1 MCDHVLQPAAQEQ
14 QRPEVAL
21 IVGGG
26 PGISGACA
34 RLFAAE
40 GMRVAIA
47 ARSPDKLEIQEI
59 IEASMVSGGSVCA
72 FKCDVSDT
80 ASVEALF
87 AVVEA
92 ELGPPDVVIY
102 NPSGR
107 ARGPVAELDP
117 EEVKQ
122 SLLVTAF
129 GGFLVGQQAARRM
142 IERGSGSILF
152 TGASASYKGYA
163 NSSAFAMGKFGLTG
177 VGFVGEYIS
186 RYAMSL
192 KGLECQVSK
201 LVNRDACLRLAT
213 QAWRS
218 PWRGSLGRG
227 GSTWRTSRS
236 TAASPRSTTRRG
248 SRQVTGRAVRAA
260 RGRLSALIVFHS
272 KTVFMAFLYGRA
284 GA

>member
-59 IEASMVSGGSVCA
+59 IEASMVSGGSVRA

-122 SLLVTAF
+122 SLLVMWRVVKHIQCFNA
-129 GGFLVGQQAARRM
+129 
-142 IERGSGSILF
+142 SISF
-152 TGASASYKGYA
+152 NFETRPTS
-163 NSSAFAMGKFGLTG
+163 
-177 VGFVGEYIS
+177 
-186 RYAMSL
+186 
-192 KGLECQVSK
+192 
-201 LVNRDACLRLAT
+201 LAT
-213 QAWRS
+213 AN
-218 PWRGSLGRG
+218 
-227 GSTWRTSRS
+227 
-236 TAASPRSTTRRG
+236 
-248 SRQVTGRAVRAA
+248 
-260 RGRLSALIVFHS
+260 IC
-272 KTVFMAFLYGRA
+272 
-284 GA
+284 